1 MNSSHTK
8 PVVALEST
16 IISHG
21 MPYPENLAC
30 ASSIEQVVKDAGAH
44 PATIGILDGEVHI
57 GLTHSQL
64 ERFAKLGPACAKC
77 SRRDVPFIIS
87 KKGNG
92 ATTVAATIWLAH
104 RAGISIMATGGI
116 GGVHRGAESSFDISA
131 DLTELGRTPVLVVC
145 AGVKSILDIPRTL
158 EFLETQGVAVIT
170 LGSDEF
176 PAFFTRKSGCKSPL
190 VADSIEEIARVLQA
204 SQKLQNQAGIVVAVP
219 IPHEHEAD
227 GEEIEQAIQQSLVE
241 ATQQNI
247 IGRDVTPF
255 VLKRIYELT
264 QGRSL
269 AANIALVKNNA
280 RVAAEIAKYL
290 EINCLNN

>member
-1 MNSSHTK
+1 MNSSK

-21 MPYPENLAC
+21 MPYPENLTC
-30 ASSIEQVVKDAGAH
+30 AISIEQTVKDAGAQ
-44 PATIGILDGEVHI
+44 PATIGILDGEIHI
-57 GLTHSQL
+57 GLTSSQL

-77 SRRDVPFIIS
+77 SRRDVSFIMS
-87 KKGNG
+87 QKGNG

-116 GGVHRGAESSFDISA
+116 GGVHRGGESSLDISA
-131 DLTELGRTPVLVVC
+131 DLTELGRTPVIVVC

-190 VADSIEEIARVLQA
+190 VADSVETVAKILRT
-204 SQKLQNQAGIVVAVP
+204 SQELQNQAGIVVAVP
-219 IPHEHEAD
+219 IPYEYEAD
-227 GEEIEQAIQQSLVE
+227 GKEIESAIQQSLVE
-241 ATQQNI
+241 VEQQHV

-269 AANIALVKNNA
+269 TANIALVKNNA
-280 RVAAEIAKYL
+280 RVAAEIVTAHRKA
-290 EINCLNN
+290 